1 MTFHKHPQA
10 IVESSRI
17 GENTRV
23 WAFAHILPGAVVGRD
38 CNVCDHVFIEND
50 VIVGDRVTI
59 KCGVQLWDGMRVEDD
74 VFIGPNVTFTNDAFP
89 RSKHRPERYAETIV
103 RRGASLGANATI
115 LPGVTI
121 GAEAMVGAG
130 AVVTRSVPQHAVVA
144 GNPARIVRYVT
155 DSVGPLTF
163 PVGPS
168 PHVSAEVKVAGV
180 SLDRVPLIDDPRGN
194 LIAREVARGLPFVP
208 RRCFTIFDVPSKEVR
223 GEHAHR
229 ECAQLLTCL
238 TGTVCAVCDDGRTRQ
253 EFLLD
258 DPTLAL
264 HIPKM
269 VWGTQYRYSEDA
281 VLLVFAS
288 HPYDAS
294 DYIRNYDEFLVA
306 RKVYDEELQTNG
318 SELSS

>member
-10 IVESSRI
+10 IVETSRI

-23 WAFAHILPGAVVGRD
+23 WAFAHILPGAVVGGD

-50 VIVGDRVTI
+50 VVVGDRVTI
-59 KCGVQLWDGMRVEDD
+59 KCGVQLWDGVRVEDD

-89 RSKHRPERYAETIV
+89 RSKQRPERYAETIV

-121 GAEAMVGAG
+121 GAGAMVGAG
-130 AVVTRSVPQHAVVA
+130 AVVTRSVPQHAVVT

-155 DSVGPLTF
+155 DRMEAERSSIKPGPRF
-163 PVGPS
+163 AVD
-168 PHVSAEVKVAGV
+168 VKVAGV
-180 SLDRVPLIDDPRGN
+180 SLERVPLIEDPRGN
-194 LIAREVARGLPFVP
+194 LIAREVSKGLPFVP
-208 RRCFTIFDVPSKEVR
+208 MRCFMIFDVPTKEVR

-229 ECAQLLTCL
+229 QCAQLLMCL
-238 TGTVCAVCDDGRTRQ
+238 RGTVCVVCDDGRNRQ

-258 DPTLAL
+258 DPTNGL
-264 HIPKM
+264 HIPRM

-281 VLLVFAS
+281 VLLVLAS
-288 HPYDAS
+288 DPYDAD

-306 RKVYDEELQTNG
+306 RQIHDRALGLAED
-318 SELSS
+318 

>member
-10 IVESSRI
+10 IVETSQV

-50 VIVGDRVTI
+50 VVVGDRVTI
-59 KCGVQLWDGMRVEDD
+59 KCGVQLWDGVRVEDD

-89 RSKHRPERYAETIV
+89 RSKQRPERYAETIV

-121 GAEAMVGAG
+121 GAGAMVGAG
-130 AVVTRSVPQHAVVA
+130 AVVTRSVPQHAVVT

-155 DSVGPLTF
+155 DRMEPGRSSIK
-163 PVGPS
+163 PS
-168 PHVSAEVKVAGV
+168 PRLAVDVKVAGV
-180 SLDRVPLIDDPRGN
+180 SLERVPLIEDPRGN
-194 LIAREVARGLPFVP
+194 LIAREVSNGLPFVP
-208 RRCFTIFDVPSKEVR
+208 MRCFMIFDVPTKEVR

-229 ECAQLLTCL
+229 QCAQLLMCL
-238 TGTVCAVCDDGRTRQ
+238 RGTVCVVCDDGRSRQ

-258 DPTLAL
+258 DPTIGL
-264 HIPKM
+264 HIPRM

-281 VLLVFAS
+281 VLLVLAS
-288 HPYDAS
+288 HPYDAD

-306 RKVYDEELQTNG
+306 RQLDDRALGQAED
-318 SELSS
+318 